1 WATVGALWGVVI
13 SAVYMLRAYRH
24 LFLGPLPKKLA
35 VPADLDWSMRVP
47 LILLVATLLAVG
59 FVPELLNQYIR
70 PAINGILLV
79 TPG

>member
-1 WATVGALWGVVI
+1 
-13 SAVYMLRAYRH
+13 
-24 LFLGPLPKKLA
+24 
-35 VPADLDWSMRVP
+35 MRVP
-47 LILLVATLLAVG
+47 MIVLIVTLVAVG